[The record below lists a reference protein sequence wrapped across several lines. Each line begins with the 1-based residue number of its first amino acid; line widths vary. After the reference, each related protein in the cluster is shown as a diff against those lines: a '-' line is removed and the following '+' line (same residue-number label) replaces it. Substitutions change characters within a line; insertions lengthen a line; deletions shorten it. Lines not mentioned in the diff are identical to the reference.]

1 MAPQDRRMS
10 SRTNPLLLRAAAPLA
25 ALAYPALIWCG
36 PRVSP
41 LFLGLALVVPLV
53 GWRAADRLAAGDP
66 FPIARVVA
74 HLAVA
79 APALYSLLGGWLDF
93 QRAVPL
99 SSAGV
104 WVPLWL
110 VSLAA
115 SLRDR
120 PRLTPRPPHGST
132 LTIAHGVSAA
142 LILVFATAHLT
153 NHLAGLFGGEAH
165 RAVMDRLRLV
175 YRDAWIE
182 PLLLGVVAFQA
193 ASGMVLLGRALARRR
208 SRLETLQSVSG
219 AYLLLFFAS
228 HLSAVLRAHGRGRD
242 TDWGWLAGGELLTD
256 PWSARLVPYYFLG
269 VIALGV
275 HGACG
280 LRRVLERH
288 GLAPPRGRAL
298 VAAIAVLA
306 TAVSAA
312 IQVGLFRA

>member
-1 MAPQDRRMS
+1 MNTRSNA
-10 SRTNPLLLRAAAPLA
+10 LLLRAVAPLA
-25 ALAYPALIWCG
+25 ALVYPAFIWRG
-36 PRVSP
+36 PRFSP

-53 GWRAADRLAAGDP
+53 GWRVADRLAAGDP
-66 FPIARVVA
+66 LPIARLVA

-79 APALYSLLGGWLDF
+79 SPALYSLLGGWLDF
-93 QRAVPL
+93 QRALPL

-110 VSLAA
+110 VALAA
-115 SLRDR
+115 SLLDR
-120 PRLTPRPPHGST
+120 PRLTPSRPHGST
-132 LTIAHGVSAA
+132 LATAHGVSAA
-142 LILVFATAHLT
+142 VILVFATAHLA

-175 YRDAWIE
+175 YRDPWVE
-182 PLLLGVVAFQA
+182 PLLLAVVAFQA
-193 ASGMVLLGRALARRR
+193 ASGVVLLVRALARPR

-228 HLSAVLRAHGRGRD
+228 HLSAVLRAHSRGRD

-280 LRRVLERH
+280 LRRVLESH
-288 GLAPPRGRAL
+288 GLAPARGRAL
-298 VAAIAVLA
+298 VAVFAVLA

-312 IQVGLFRA
+312 IQIGLFRA